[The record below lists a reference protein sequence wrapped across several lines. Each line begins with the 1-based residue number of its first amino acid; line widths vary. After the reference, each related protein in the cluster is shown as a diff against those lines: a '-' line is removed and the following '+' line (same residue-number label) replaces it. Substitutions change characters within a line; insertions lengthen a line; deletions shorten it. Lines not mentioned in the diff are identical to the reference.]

1 MTEVEFFEELQYQRS
16 SFSSYCT
23 RNSQNIQT
31 PKHRTDSYK
40 TSFHYSALKNGNNMP
55 INIRE
60 LPTIQPSEATE
71 IVHEEQD
78 MNKHNPLEEQ
88 LYAK

>member
-1 MTEVEFFEELQYQRS
+1 MTEVEFLEKLQYQRPS
-16 SFSSYCT
+16 VSSYST
-23 RNSQNIQT
+23 RNSQNLQI
-31 PKHRTDSYK
+31 PKHRTERYK
-40 TSFHYSALKNGNNMP
+40 TSFHYSALKNGSNMP